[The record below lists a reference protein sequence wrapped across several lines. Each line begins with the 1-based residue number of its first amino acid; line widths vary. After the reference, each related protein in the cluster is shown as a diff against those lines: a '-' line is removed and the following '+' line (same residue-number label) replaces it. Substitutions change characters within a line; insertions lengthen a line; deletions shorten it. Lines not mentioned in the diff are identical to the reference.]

1 MKLTLPVGLKAL
13 WNVAVSP
20 TVAAVPTVS
29 EVVGLA
35 CVVMLGEAL
44 PTEIC
49 SLASAQPVVNAG
61 TLYT

>member
-1 MKLTLPVGLKAL
+1 MTLPVGLKAL

-44 PTEIC
+44 PTAIC
-49 SLASAQPVVNAG
+49 SFASAQPVVKLLLSASPA
-61 TLYT
+61 